1 MVDLFRNVPEVI
13 VERTLQNIRE
23 NLHLVGLDGGDTE
36 EQYTDVQTC
45 ALKMRLTLDD
55 IGFATSFW
63 DLEVA
68 KAAVE
73 GVLKQCF
80 DTQILSWLRRKDS
93 DSLSVFGKFNKAI
106 GYGFRKG
113 DQKLYENL
121 STACL
126 HLMKDDEADWGFRV
140 ISGYPVF

>member
-1 MVDLFRNVPEVI
+1 MDLRP
-13 VERTLQNIRE
+13 L
-23 NLHLVGLDGGDTE
+23 
-36 EQYTDVQTC
+36 
-45 ALKMRLTLDD
+45 
-55 IGFATSFW
+55 S

-93 DSLSVFGKFNKAI
+93 DYLSVFGKFDKAI

-121 STACL
+121 SAACL
-126 HLMKDDEADWGFRV
+126 NLIKDGEADWGFRV
-140 ISGYPVF
+140 ASGYPVF